1 MPTLLETERMMY
13 ASVVGRDA
21 EAAAS
26 QIIED
31 GIAPLARLGIHRNNF
46 LGALT
51 AVLRQS
57 FPAVHRLVGAAF
69 FDHAATLFIET
80 LPPNSAYLNEYGA
93 DFPAFLERL
102 PQAAALAYLGD
113 VAQLEWAV
121 NAAFHAPD
129 AEPLDLS
136 RLAALSPDEHARVAF
151 VPHPSLQIVHANH
164 PVEEI
169 WRAVLA
175 ADDAAMAV
183 IDPGPA
189 PEWLLVQRT
198 DWDVGVERVGEDE
211 AEFLAI
217 LCAGRSLQEA
227 LQRVPGLEASAA
239 LSGHLG
245 AGRFVDFTLI
255 EHGEARRLAQA
266 PR

>member
-13 ASVVGRDA
+13 GGVVGRDA
-21 EAAAS
+21 EAAAL
-26 QIIED
+26 QIIAD
-31 GIAPLARLGIHRNNF
+31 GISPQSRVGIHRNNF

-51 AVLRQS
+51 AALGQS
-57 FPAVHRLVGAAF
+57 FPAVHRLVGEAF
-69 FDHAATLFIET
+69 FDRAAALFIET
-80 LPPNSAYLNEYGA
+80 SPPNSAYLNEYGA
-93 DFPAFLERL
+93 DFPAFLARF
-102 PQAAALAYLGD
+102 PPAAALAYLGD
-113 VAQLEWAV
+113 VARLEWAV
-121 NAAFHAPD
+121 NCAFHAPD

-136 RLAALSPDEHARVAF
+136 RLAALPPDEHARVAF
-151 VPHPSLQIVHANH
+151 VPHPSLRIVHANH

-183 IDPGPA
+183 IDPRPS
-189 PEWLLVQRT
+189 PVWLLVQRT
-198 DWDVGVERVGEDE
+198 DLDVSVERVGTDE

-227 LQRVPGLEASAA
+227 LQRVSDFDASAA
-239 LSGHLG
+239 LSRYL
-245 AGRFVDFTLI
+245 ATGRFVEFTLI
-255 EHGEARRLAQA
+255 EHGEARHLAQA